1 MMTDGLKTD
10 QDIKRALRN
19 FITESFLPS
28 AGLESF
34 VDDDSFMETGII
46 DSTGVLELLEF
57 IEETFTIKIE
67 DEEVIPANLDSLNS
81 LSSFIQRKK
90 ADVSP

>member
-1 MMTDGLKTD
+1 MTDNLKTERE
-10 QDIKRALRN
+10 IKAALRN

-67 DEEVIPANLDSLNS
+67 DEEVVPANLDSLNY
-81 LSSFIQRKK
+81 LSAFIQRKK
-90 ADVSP
+90 ADAGP

>member
-1 MMTDGLKTD
+1 MLDKQLTDK
-10 QDIKRALRN
+10 DIKVALRD

-34 VDDDSFMETGII
+34 VDDDSFMENGIV

-57 IEETFTIKIE
+57 IEETFDIKIE

-81 LSSFIQRKK
+81 LSAFIQRKK
-90 ADVSP
+90 ADAGP

>member
-1 MMTDGLKTD
+1 MTDDLITE
-10 QDIKRALRN
+10 QEIKSALRN

-57 IEETFTIKIE
+57 IEEAFTIKIE
-67 DEEVIPANLDSLNS
+67 DEEVIPANLDSLNN

-90 ADVSP
+90 AHAGP